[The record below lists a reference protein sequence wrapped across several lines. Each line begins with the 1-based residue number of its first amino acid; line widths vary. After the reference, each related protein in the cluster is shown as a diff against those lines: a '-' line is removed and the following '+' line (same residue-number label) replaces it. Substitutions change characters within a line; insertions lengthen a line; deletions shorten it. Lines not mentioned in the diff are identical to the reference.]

1 MYRRVEA
8 LRKSATLN
16 IGETFTLLL
25 PEHGLLSSLMLHIR
39 GTPVTDSMNAIEK
52 WRMLDWISKIEVIG
66 NGSTI
71 IKSFTGRVAH
81 FLNWKDGGGAA
92 PDKHF
97 NYGSST
103 KRFHVPVNFGR
114 FLGDLLYGLDLTPWK
129 SVELKITND
138 GSSTYFTGNLS
149 ADIFALWVHDPPSG
163 AFQKYFRTE
172 EWRSLVTVQA
182 KTEYLDLPEEGQLR
196 RLALQ
201 VDPAV
206 DSTTKAADTTLYNVL
221 NNIKLTK
228 KTGSDIIFDSSLRD
242 LWYWEYFAK
251 GRDLL
256 QPLEPYHTTAYG
268 IRTGLGQTLGEAGL
282 RLPQS
287 GTQNTYGTGIWPGD
301 DSSTLRRGVAS
312 DPTQDALLV
321 MGLSLENCA
330 AFDFNEPDEES
341 SYLDLKS
348 EGTVQMQL
356 YTADSASADNGTIRV
371 MLDRPMSP
379 PI

>member
-1 MYRRVEA
+1 MYRRLEA
-8 LRKSATLN
+8 LRKSATFN

-25 PEHGLLSSLMLHIR
+25 PEHGLLSSLLLHIT

-71 IKSFTGRVAH
+71 IKSFTGRVAQY
-81 FLNWKDGGGAA
+81 LNFKDGGLAS

-103 KRFHVPVNFGR
+103 KRFHVPINFGR
-114 FLGDLLYGLDLTPWK
+114 YLGDLLYGLDLTPWK
-129 SVELKITND
+129 SVELKLTND
-138 GSSTYFTGNLS
+138 GSGTYFTGNLAAS
-149 ADIFALWVHDPPSG
+149 IFALWVHDPPAG

-172 EWRSLVTVQA
+172 EWRSIATVQA
-182 KTEYLDLPEEGQLR
+182 KTEYLDLPEEGKLR
-196 RLALQ
+196 RLILQ

-206 DSTTKAADTTLYNVL
+206 ETTKEAKTTLYNVVSNL
-221 NNIKLTK
+221 KLTK
-228 KTGSDIIFDSSLRD
+228 KTGADILFDSSLRD
-242 LWYWEYFAK
+242 LWYWEAFRD
-251 GRDLL
+251 GRQIL

-268 IRTGLGQTLGEAGL
+268 VRTGLGQTLGEAGL
-282 RLPQS
+282 RMGQS
-287 GTQNTYGTGIWPGD
+287 GAQNTYGTGIYPGD
-301 DSSTLRRGVAS
+301 DSSTLRRGVGT

-321 MGLSLENCA
+321 MGLALENCA
-330 AFDFNEPDEES
+330 AFDFNDPDEES
-341 SYLDLKS
+341 TYLDLKD
-348 EGTVQMQL
+348 EGTVQLQMA
-356 YTADSASADNGTIRV
+356 TADAASAAGGTVRL